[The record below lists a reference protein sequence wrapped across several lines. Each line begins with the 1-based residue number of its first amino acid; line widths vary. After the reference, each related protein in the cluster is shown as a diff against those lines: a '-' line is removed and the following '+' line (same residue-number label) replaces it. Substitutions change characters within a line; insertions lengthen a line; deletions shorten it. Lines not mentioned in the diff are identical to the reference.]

1 MLFIDPGL
9 SVYLSGYHDKDALRS
24 AREIGSF
31 FETMVFLHL
40 KVLSELMVPKVNIF
54 YWRTTTGKEVDF
66 ILEHGKK
73 LLAFEVKLTERPTF
87 NDIKNLLTFVMDYPQ
102 TLRGIL
108 IHAGNSIKWLHS
120 KVLAIP
126 WWWIG

>member
-1 MLFIDPGL
+1 MYFIDPGL
-9 SVYLSGYHDKDALRS
+9 IGYLSGYYGKDTLRS

-73 LLAFEVKLTERPTF
+73 LLAFEVKLTF
-87 NDIKNLLTFVMDYPQ
+87 IGDYPQ

>member
-1 MLFIDPGL
+1 L
-9 SVYLSGYHDKDALRS
+9 KN

-40 KVLSELMVPKVNIF
+40 KILSELMVPKANIF

-73 LLAFEVKLTERPTF
+73 LLAFEAKFTRNPMF
-87 NDIKNLLTFVMDYPQ
+87 KDIKNLLSFIEDFPEV
-102 TLRGIL
+102 LRVIL
-108 IHAGNSIKWLHS
+108 IHAGSSIKWLHS
-120 KVLAIP
+120 KVLAVP
-126 WWWIG
+126 WWWICQ

>member
-1 MLFIDPGL
+1 
-9 SVYLSGYHDKDALRS
+9 
-24 AREIGSF
+24 
-31 FETMVFLHL
+31 
-40 KVLSELMVPKVNIF
+40 MVPKVNIF

-87 NDIKNLLTFVMDYPQ
+87 NDIKNLLTFIGDYPQ